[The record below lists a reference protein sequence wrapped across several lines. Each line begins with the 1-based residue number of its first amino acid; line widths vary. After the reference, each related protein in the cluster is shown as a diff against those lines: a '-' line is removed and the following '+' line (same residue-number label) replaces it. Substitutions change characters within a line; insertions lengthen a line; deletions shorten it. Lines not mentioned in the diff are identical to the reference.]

1 MERKQSEWLT
11 RIKGKRWVVLVLILG
26 LVLLLMPSGKKVP
39 EVTTEASAEQS
50 FSLETEEARLCAA
63 VQELEGVTD
72 AAVLL
77 SLDATAQRELAENA
91 EGPLVLSSG
100 NSGEQTV
107 ELRRR
112 YPEYRGA
119 VVVWQGSGGASTG
132 LDITQITA
140 AFTGLRTDKIIVKNM
155 EKQ

>member
-1 MERKQSEWLT
+1 MERKQGEWLS
-11 RIKGKRWVVLVLILG
+11 RLKGKKWVVLVLALG
-26 LVLLLMPSGKKVP
+26 LVLLLAPSGKKQT
-39 EVTTEASAEQS
+39 EATAEASAEPA

-63 VQELEGVTD
+63 VRELEGVTD

-77 SLDATAQRELAENA
+77 SLDATAQRELAESA

-100 NSGEQTV
+100 SSGEQTV

-119 VVVWQGSGGASTG
+119 VVVWQGSGGAGTR

-140 AFTGLRTDKIIVKNM
+140 AFTGLSTDKIIVKNM